1 MLSNYEILNKFSS
14 KRDELTGYK
23 YKKFNIDEFK
33 GLLSAPTEAE
43 RESTKSKKKKDP
55 ASADKKK
62 FDREKPLSEKYKTF
76 TEFEKN
82 VLKTVKKEINE
93 MTDLWFDYA
102 PARKRGVRK
111 YEYLYYF
118 LNQVRDEYDY
128 ILIDT
133 QPTRD
138 SLLLSNAI
146 YAADYILI
154 PAGCEDNSEES
165 AFRLYYECN
174 KMKQSSTSHLMGAG
188 VLLVNVDKSAATDKK
203 IQEHFKEELGTSLF
217 SVAIPT
223 SKTVKTSISRFLP
236 VCYMAK
242 TQPVAKAYV
251 KAYEELKKRLE
262 VK

>member
-1 MLSNYEILNKFSS
+1 M
-14 KRDELTGYK
+14 
-23 YKKFNIDEFK
+23 
-33 GLLSAPTEAE
+33 
-43 RESTKSKKKKDP
+43 
-55 ASADKKK
+55 
-62 FDREKPLSEKYKTF
+62 
-76 TEFEKN
+76 
-82 VLKTVKKEINE
+82 
-93 MTDLWFDYA
+93 
-102 PARKRGVRK
+102 
-111 YEYLYYF
+111 
-118 LNQVRDEYDY
+118 
-128 ILIDT
+128 
-133 QPTRD
+133 
-138 SLLLSNAI
+138 LSNAI

-236 VCYMAK
+236 VCYTAK